1 MKIEELC
8 KKVVL
13 AKLEA
18 GYSECTAWSRYKDFY
33 SPIISFY
40 KSCGEDEF
48 SLEMMV
54 RYQEH
59 SHDRMEPWRNRGTPL
74 SCYHAWGE
82 TVDRIP

>member
-33 SPIISFY
+33 RSAP
-40 KSCGEDEF
+40 F
-48 SLEMMV
+48 S
-54 RYQEH
+54 
-59 SHDRMEPWRNRGTPL
+59 S
-74 SCYHAWGE
+74 
-82 TVDRIP
+82 